1 VRRKLLAFINVRVL
15 AFAIIAPIVALGGV
29 SGYIIASQKRLS
41 VEQTV
46 EQSVSATLYAAEREL
61 SKHLAA
67 AEILASMAHLNRLE
81 GFTEHMDEIM
91 SLRSGEWLNVII
103 MDKVNHIYNYARQRS
118 GEPLLASL
126 KPDLTQKVLNTGS
139 YDISPVMTSKRYP
152 EPYVAIRVPIT
163 EPATETITHVLTVVV
178 RAWVFS
184 AASKSVLTPPHWRV
198 GVLDPNG
205 GIVGRSA
212 APGPDDHYIGKVTP
226 LVSVAPDAGLA
237 LAQTIDN
244 VPLYVARSF
253 SRLYLG
259 WSAIIGVPQQEV
271 DRSIYG
277 VVYTLGTA
285 GIGIGAIACLLCV
298 VLVRAYAHAATTKV
312 LEASL
317 NEKETLLR
325 EKETLLREVHH
336 RVKNNMQATMG
347 ILLFER
353 SRITDSYAR
362 GRLAVISDRISIQG
376 RIHQHLYEQGDLH
389 RIEFGAFLNELCQAM
404 MATFCQDP
412 CEIKLT
418 VEADTLY
425 CDIDMA
431 MPLGLITNEL
441 MTNAIKHG
449 FEGREKGEITVTL
462 KRRDDAIVLS
472 VMDTGVGCLDS
483 HECMTETTTQDHGI
497 GTTLIKE
504 LVRQIDGKFI
514 LMQDI
519 TGTTARV
526 RIPLDGFR

>member
-1 VRRKLLAFINVRVL
+1 MRRKLLAFINVRVL
-15 AFAIIAPIVALGGV
+15 AFAVVAPVVALGGV
-29 SGYIIASQKRLS
+29 SGYIIANQKRLS

-46 EQSVSATLYAAEREL
+46 EQAVSATRNAAEREL

-91 SLRSGEWLNVII
+91 NLQRGEWLNVII
-103 MDKVNHIYNYARQRS
+103 ADETKPIYNYASERR
-118 GEPLLASL
+118 GETVLDSPST
-126 KPDLTQKVLNTGS
+126 DLIQKVLTTGN
-139 YDISPVMTSKRYP
+139 YDISPVLTGEKYS
-152 EPYVAIRVPIT
+152 EPCFAVQVPIT
-163 EPATETITHVLTVVV
+163 EPGTATVTRVLTVVV

-184 AASKSVLTPPHWRV
+184 VAAKSVFTPPQWRV
-198 GVLDPNG
+198 GVLDPDG
-205 GIVGRSA
+205 SIAGRSA
-212 APGPDDHYIGKVTP
+212 ASDPDDHYIGKVTP
-226 LVSVAPDAGLA
+226 LVSMATDEGLA
-237 LAQTIDN
+237 LDEIIDA
-244 VPLYVARSF
+244 VPLYVVRKF
-253 SRLYLG
+253 SKLYPG
-259 WSAIIGVPQQEV
+259 WSATVGVPQREV
-271 DRSIYG
+271 DRATYG
-277 VVYTLGTA
+277 IVYTLGAA
-285 GIGIGAIACLLCV
+285 GISIGAIACLLCF
-298 VLVRAYAHAATTKV
+298 VLIRAYAHAATTKV

-353 SRITDSYAR
+353 SRITDPYAR
-362 GRLAVISDRISIQG
+362 ERLAVISDRISIQG
-376 RIHQHLYEQGDLH
+376 RVHQHLYEQGDLH
-389 RIEFGAFLNELCQAM
+389 RIEFGTFLNELCQGM

-412 CEIKLT
+412 CEIKLN
-418 VEADTLY
+418 VDTDALY

-441 MTNAIKHG
+441 MTNAVRHG
-449 FEGREKGEITVTL
+449 FKDRQRGEITVRL
-462 KRRDDAIVLS
+462 KRHEDAVTLAVS
-472 VMDTGVGCLDS
+472 DTGIGCLGSD
-483 HECMTETTTQDHGI
+483 ECVTDTTTRDHGI

-504 LVRQIDGKFI
+504 LVRQIGGEFI

-526 RIPLDGFR
+526 WIPLDGFR

>member
-1 VRRKLLAFINVRVL
+1 MKLLAFINIRAL
-15 AFAIIAPIVALGGV
+15 AFAVVAPVVALGGV

-46 EQSVSATLYAAEREL
+46 EQSVSATLHAAEREL
-61 SKHLAA
+61 SKHLVA
-67 AEILASMAHLNRLE
+67 AEMLASMVDLSRLE
-81 GFTEHMDEIM
+81 GFTEHADRIM
-91 SLRSGEWLNVII
+91 HLRRGEWLNVII
-103 MDKVNHIYNYARQRS
+103 MDKVNHIYNYTRQRS

-139 YDISPVMTSKRYP
+139 YDISPVMTSKRYS

-163 EPATETITHVLTVVV
+163 DPSTETMTHVLTVVV

-184 AASKSVLTPPHWRV
+184 TASKSVLTPPHWRV

-226 LVSVAPDAGLA
+226 LVSVASDAGLV

-253 SRLYLG
+253 SRLYPG

-277 VVYTLGTA
+277 VVYTLGAA
-285 GIGIGAIACLLCV
+285 GGSIIAMACLLCF

-317 NEKETLLR
+317 NEKEVLLR

-353 SRITDSYAR
+353 SRITDPLAR
-362 GRLAVISDRISIQG
+362 KRLAVISDRISIQG
-376 RIHQHLYEQGDLH
+376 RVHQHLYEQGDLH
-389 RIEFGAFLNELCQAM
+389 RIEFGTFLNELCQGM
-404 MATFCQDP
+404 MATFCQDL
-412 CEIKLT
+412 CEIKLS
-418 VEADTLY
+418 VDADTLY

-441 MTNAIKHG
+441 MTNAVKHG
-449 FEGREKGEITVTL
+449 FKDRQRGEIMVRL
-462 KRRDDAIVLS
+462 KRHDDAVMLS
-472 VMDTGVGCLDS
+472 IADTGVGCLDS
-483 HECMTETTTQDHGI
+483 SECLTETTTQSHGI

-504 LVRQIDGKFI
+504 LVRQIDGEFI

-526 RIPLDGFR
+526 RIPLGGFR